1 MTDWSTYDG
10 FSFEQFDDGV
20 LKITIEGTNRS
31 NSLSKRQLVDAAR
44 LWGDIDTSDEVRVVV
59 ITGQGDFFCAGG
71 DLRDVRNSAPGNYEE
86 VMILLEDARNLVL
99 NIINCDKPIVSA
111 I

>member
-1 MTDWSTYDG
+1 MTDWSSYDG

-44 LWGDIDTSDEVRVVV
+44 MWGDIGASDEVRAVV

-71 DLRDVRNSAPGNYEE
+71 DLEMFATMRPGT
-86 VMILLEDARNLVL
+86 MRR
-99 NIINCDKPIVSA
+99 
-111 I
+111 